1 MVLVSSASLAG
12 QRVGAV
18 LADLGSLGLQPRM
31 AWVASPRPAG
41 TVLSVQPSGTLP
53 PGTVVLVTVA
63 AQPVQQDGQIGDSGG
78 SSGSDGGGDGNS
90 GNGDG
95 GGNGG

>member
-18 LADLGSLGLQPRM
+18 LADLRSLGLQPRM
-31 AWVASPRPAG
+31 AWVPSPRPAG